1 MRTARFCPLE
11 GTKNMH
17 RTLMLTTLLGLGLA
31 PAIHAQPQDRAD
43 GRNFPPGE
51 NVVGKVTSTGK
62 DSLVVAPLAG
72 GDAVTVKVSDTT
84 RLTKERQPIKLSD
97 IKTNDMVFARGQ
109 LNGTAMTASIIGIIT
124 PEMAQR
130 IQQGGFGTGR
140 GNGGGRGFGGAAG
153 VGEFNRDD
161 LGKKFIVGDVKAIT
175 ETKLTIARL
184 DGQTQ
189 EIEVDENTSFKR
201 GNESITLPDIKVG
214 DFVRGAGELKNDVFV
229 PKELMVGRPPRM
241 RVGDSGNPSQETK
254 PGNVSPDASPTPT
267 PPKN

>member
-1 MRTARFCPLE
+1 
-11 GTKNMH
+11 
-17 RTLMLTTLLGLGLA
+17 MLTTLLGLGMASAML
-31 PAIHAQPQDRAD
+31 HAQPQDRGG

-72 GDAVTVKVSDTT
+72 GDAVTVRVSDTT
-84 RLTKERQPIKLSD
+84 RVTKERQPIKLSD
-97 IKTNDMVFARGQ
+97 IKKDDLVFARGQ
-109 LNGTAMTASIIGIIT
+109 LSGTAMIAAVVGIIT

-130 IQQGGFGTGR
+130 IQQGGGMGR
-140 GNGGGRGFGGAAG
+140 GNGGGRGFGGGAG
-153 VGEFNRDD
+153 AGAFNPED
-161 LGKKFIVGDVKAIT
+161 LGKKFIAGEVKAIN
-175 ETKLTIARL
+175 ETKLTIARR

-214 DFVRGAGELKNDVFV
+214 DFVRGPGELKNNVFV
-229 PKELMVGRPPRM
+229 PKELAVGLPPRM
-241 RVGDSGNPSQETK
+241 RMDTSANPSQQEPK
-254 PGNVSPDASPTPT
+254 PGNSSAAASPTPA